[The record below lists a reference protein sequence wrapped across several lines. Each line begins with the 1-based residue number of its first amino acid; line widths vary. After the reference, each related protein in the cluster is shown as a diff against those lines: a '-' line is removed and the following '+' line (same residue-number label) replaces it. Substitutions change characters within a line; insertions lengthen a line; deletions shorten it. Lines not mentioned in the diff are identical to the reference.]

1 MRQVCVQGTIASTPA
16 ISVPDFMTVKWA
28 VFLLLVLTYSVM
40 QIPFIMYI
48 MLAIELA
55 SIIPFS
61 QQHTKDESA
70 ESFIELVIVS
80 LMMPDNYCV
89 IAAIAF
95 GAILFTRGA
104 ISSTALLLIVLT
116 ALYCSLNIIIC
127 GVPINNIVMWCIYV
141 VPFPLIYFV
150 INRLASQSGNLAH
163 TLLIQLKRLILLELV
178 SVLVYAVSHLGT
190 VMAYNDM
197 DWVVG
202 TMGTY
207 QANTLMC
214 IAAFS
219 LVVFL
224 GAFRKQGKG
233 ILPWCAMAAVLVVST
248 SSVSYLAVFVI
259 AIVAIFIT
267 SWRASIR
274 ERVGLAVALVVAFAV
289 FVAVSP
295 AWISAEV
302 YRMTDTTYAQNRF
315 EKIVYYERTFSDIPS
330 EEGISS
336 FIIGT
341 GLGTYSSRAALTCA
355 GGYID
360 FYDGLFESYSSPE
373 RNRYLGDQD
382 RSKGLAS
389 MSDSSIVS
397 MQGELGLI
405 GLLAINAAMAALF
418 VRSNSPYYRTAVLFF
433 WGLLFVDNALEY
445 AKFYTMFTVALVA
458 TSSLSGAG
466 VSRRMGC

>member
-1 MRQVCVQGTIASTPA
+1 MRRACVQRAIAANSVINTPSLMTI
-16 ISVPDFMTVKWA
+16 KWA
-28 VFLLLVLTYSVM
+28 VFFLLALAYSVFQM
-40 QIPFIMYI
+40 SIIMYV
-48 MLAIELA
+48 MLAIELV

-61 QQHTKDESA
+61 QHHTKDESA
-70 ESFIELVIVS
+70 ESFVELTVVS

-89 IAAIAF
+89 IVTIVL
-95 GAILFTRGA
+95 GALLFVRGA
-104 ISSTALLLIVLT
+104 VSSMRLLLIALT
-116 ALYCSLNIIIC
+116 ALYCLLNIVIC
-127 GVPINNIVMWCIYV
+127 GVPLNNIIMWCIYV
-141 VPFPLIYFV
+141 IPFPIIYFV
-150 INRLASQSGNLAH
+150 LNRLVSQSENLAQA
-163 TLLIQLKRLILLELV
+163 LLLQIKRLILLELV
-178 SVLVYAVSHLGT
+178 SVLAYAASHLGT

-224 GAFRKQGKG
+224 GALRKQGRG
-233 ILPWCAMAAVLVVST
+233 MLPWCVMAAILVVST
-248 SSVSYLAVFVI
+248 SSISYLAVFVVVV
-259 AIVAIFIT
+259 VAVFIT
-267 SWRASIR
+267 SWQASVR
-274 ERVGLAVALVVAFAV
+274 ERIALAVALVAGFVV

-295 AWISAEV
+295 AWISTEV
-302 YRMTDTTYAQNRF
+302 YRMTDTAYAQNRF
-315 EKIVYYERTFSDIPS
+315 EKGVYYERTFLDIPS

-336 FIIGT
+336 FIFGT

-360 FYDGLFESYSSPE
+360 LYDSMFDSYSSPE

-405 GLLAINAAMAALF
+405 GLLAVNGLMAALF
-418 VRSNSPYYRTAVLFF
+418 VRSKSPYYRIAVLFF

-458 TSSLSGAG
+458 VLPPGAG
-466 VSRRMGC
+466 MSKETEG